1 MAHRRG
7 RSVPGHR
14 EGHLRLNGGEPVNPF
29 WSQGVQEAAWVDRL
43 RPANLPPIRVT
54 PESLPPVPA
63 DEWDGDETPRPVQ
76 GLPRAMG
83 SGGGLLRSQGQM
95 PTQVAFETPS
105 SWDPQTPRPKGT
117 QVFRMDEETSNF
129 NLFEFE
135 EDLAHQ
141 SSCAGIPQ
149 VDLLGPLGGEGH
161 RGKGQGGNDQ
171 GGREGQRAQQGQQRD
186 ELDTSSWESI
196 PSRATPTTPTNRQ
209 TKDVAKVTPGGT
221 QLPDGPPPIDKV
233 EKDPM
238 PPPLPPVPPMP
249 FGGYEEHN
257 EAGVNKWLGP
267 QAVHV
272 GVRQGEGDLQGF
284 WNSRR
289 GGIQQVPD
297 PEAERVQ

>member
-1 MAHRRG
+1 M
-7 RSVPGHR
+7 
-14 EGHLRLNGGEPVNPF
+14 
-29 WSQGVQEAAWVDRL
+29 VDRL
-43 RPANLPPIRVT
+43 RPANLPPVRVT

-105 SWDPQTPRPKGT
+105 SWDPQTPGPWGGSLLVQQLMQENEELRKRVDAMDKNQHPSHGQ
-117 QVFRMDEETSNF
+117 QV
-129 NLFEFE
+129 
-135 EDLAHQ
+135 
-141 SSCAGIPQ
+141 
-149 VDLLGPLGGEGH
+149 
-161 RGKGQGGNDQ
+161 
-171 GGREGQRAQQGQQRD
+171 QRAQQGQQRD

-238 PPPLPPVPPMP
+238 PPPLPPVPPLP

-257 EAGVNKWLGP
+257 EAGVNKRLGP

-272 GVRQGEGDLQGF
+272 GAQQGDGDLHGF

-289 GGIQQVPD
+289 GGIQQ
-297 PEAERVQ
+297 ALG